1 MEIGILG
8 ALEAREGG
16 RTLPLGGTKQRAV
29 LAMLLLHVNQVV
41 AADFLVDGLWGE
53 AIPDSAAN
61 VMQTYVSRLRGILGS
76 SGIGDTGFGGV
87 RRCPP
92 GYLLA
97 LDPERFD
104 LYRFERLAREGTQQ
118 LSTEPEAAATTL
130 QAALGL
136 WRGPALAEFGDL
148 PFAVPE
154 KHRLGEER
162 LRVVVARIGA
172 DLALGRHNE
181 VVPELE
187 SLVAS
192 HPLHEALWAHLMVSL
207 FRSGRQADALAAY
220 RRVQQIFSE
229 ELGIDASRQLS
240 ELESAILAQDPSLE
254 WHPPRP
260 AVNLAVPVP
269 PAPAMAEPGRPNPQ
283 AALAGR
289 PARVWKV
296 PPRNPHFTGRTGA
309 LEQLHSRLRSGEH
322 SLVVQALFGLGGVGK
337 TQLAIEYA
345 HRYADDYTVVWWVD
359 AEQPVLIPDQLV
371 ALAGR
376 LGLPTH
382 GSAPDVVDRVL
393 IELTERS
400 DWLLIFDN
408 AEEPDDIAGYR
419 PAGSGHLLV
428 TSRFPGWGALGGRIE
443 VDVLARGETVA
454 LLRARIPEMDESVA
468 QGLAAELGDLPLA
481 AAQAAAYL
489 EQTGLAPADYMRRFR
504 TRRDSLLAHGDVV
517 GYQRRV
523 DTTWDLS
530 LERLR
535 AVSPVA
541 VELLELGAFMA
552 PEPVPLTLFTRHP
565 ALLTGSLRAAALAGF
580 DDLADAVGGA
590 VAFSLVYRRRDS
602 FQLHRL
608 VQAVI
613 RHRLSPQRQRDI
625 GALAV
630 VLLSASHPGD
640 PGDPANWPAYA
651 RLAPHVLATSEL
663 LDDDADPDGYVLM
676 LDTVQYLNARG
687 DTRASRLIAEELLG
701 RWRRV
706 LGPVHPTT
714 LQLAG
719 ILTAALAWLGEG
731 ERACRLGT
739 DTLEK
744 CRQALGPDHPTT
756 LSVATYLTSAL
767 GWTGQNEQAAGL
779 GHDTLQRCRRTL
791 GSDHPITLGSAARW
805 AFTLL
810 GMGDVESARTLSQ
823 ETWQAA
829 RQMLGPDH
837 PTTQIAAAALTYAR
851 AWLGEAQAACDLG
864 IDSVERCQQA
874 FGLDHWLTVLMQ
886 AALTFGFVA
895 LPDGHRAG
903 ETSRD
908 IVDRARQAFGVDH
921 WVTLLA
927 AAARTFALMSAGDR
941 ASALAL
947 GEDTLIRCSR
957 TLGSQHPIAQ
967 NLHQVLQIDLP
978 PAVHV

>member
-1 MEIGILG
+1 M
-8 ALEAREGG
+8 
-16 RTLPLGGTKQRAV
+16 
-29 LAMLLLHVNQVV
+29 
-41 AADFLVDGLWGE
+41 GE
-53 AIPDSAAN
+53 AVPDSAAN
-61 VMQTYVSRLRGILGS
+61 VMQTYISRLRRILGS

-118 LSTEPEAAATTL
+118 VSIDPEAASTTL
-130 QAALGL
+130 RAALGL
-136 WRGPALAEFGDL
+136 WRGPALVEFGEL

-154 KHRLGEER
+154 KHRIGEER
-162 LRVVVARIGA
+162 LRVIVARVGA
-172 DLALGRHNE
+172 DLALGRHHE
-181 VVPELE
+181 MVPELE
-187 SLVAS
+187 SLVAG
-192 HPLHEALWAHLMVSL
+192 HPLHETLWAHLMVSL
-207 FRSGRQADALAAY
+207 YRSGRQADALAAY

-240 ELESAILAQDPSLE
+240 ELESAILAHDPSLE
-254 WHPPRP
+254 WHPPRS
-260 AVNLAVPVP
+260 AVNLTI
-269 PAPAMAEPGRPNPQ
+269 PAPTAQ
-283 AALAGR
+283 AAPEPDR
-289 PARVWKV
+289 PSPLPAIGERPTRVWKV
-296 PPRNPHFTGRTGA
+296 PPRNPHFTGRAGV
-309 LEQLHSRLRSGEH
+309 LEQLHSRLHSGENL
-322 SLVVQALFGLGGVGK
+322 LVVQALFGLGGVGK

-345 HRYADDYTVVWWVD
+345 HRYAEDYTVAWWVD

-371 ALAGR
+371 LLAGR

-382 GSAPDVVDRVL
+382 GNASDVVDRVL

-408 AEEPDDIAGYR
+408 AEDPADIAGYR

-454 LLRARIPEMDESVA
+454 LLQARIPGMDGSIA

-489 EQTGLAPADYMRRFR
+489 EQTGLDPADYMRRFR
-504 TRRDSLLAHGDVV
+504 TRRDNLLAHGDVV

-535 AVSPVA
+535 AVNPVA
-541 VELLELGAFMA
+541 VELLELGAFLA
-552 PEPVPLTLFTRHP
+552 PEPVPLTLFTHHP
-565 ALLTGSLRAAALAGF
+565 ELLTGSLRAAALAGS
-580 DDLADAVGGA
+580 DELADAVGAA

-613 RHRLSPQRQRDI
+613 RHRLSPQRQQEI

-630 VLLSASHPGD
+630 SLLSASHPGD
-640 PGDPANWPAYA
+640 PGNPANWPTYA
-651 RLAPHVLATSEL
+651 RLAPHVLATSQL
-663 LDDDADPDGYVLM
+663 LGDENDGDTDPDGYALM

-687 DTRASRLIAEELLG
+687 DTRASQLIAEELLQ

-706 LGPVHPTT
+706 LGPMHPTT
-714 LQLAG
+714 LKLAG

-731 ERACRLGT
+731 ERACQLGG

-744 CRQALGPDHPTT
+744 CRRTLGPDHPIT
-756 LSVATYLTSAL
+756 LSVATYLTSGL
-767 GWTGQNEQAAGL
+767 GWIGENEQAAAL

-791 GSDHPITLGSAARW
+791 GSDHPITLGSAAQW

-810 GMGDVESARTLSQ
+810 GMGDVESVRTLSQ
-823 ETWQAA
+823 ETWQGCQ
-829 RQMLGPDH
+829 QMLGPDH
-837 PTTQIAAAALTYAR
+837 PTTQLAAAALTYAR
-851 AWLGEAQAACDLG
+851 AWLGEAQAACALG
-864 IDSVERCQQA
+864 IDSVQRCQQA
-874 FGLDHWLTVLMQ
+874 FGLDHWLTLLTQ
-886 AALTFGFVA
+886 AALTFGLVA
-895 LPDGHRAG
+895 LPDGPRACD
-903 ETSRD
+903 TSKD
-908 IVDRARQAFGVDH
+908 MVQRARQAFGADH

-927 AAARTFALMSAGDR
+927 AAARTFALMSVGDR
-941 ASALAL
+941 ESAHTL
-947 GEDTLIRCSR
+947 GADTLARCTT
-957 TLGSQHPIAQ
+957 TLGSQHPIAV
-967 NLHQVLQIDLP
+967 NLQQVLQICY
-978 PAVHV
+978 